1 MAAKHKIKV
10 EQTAIKVAEW
20 LVENRTEFEESGIG
34 EEKLA
39 SAVGISDPEVREA
52 VDHLEN
58 REDLV
63 RWPQALT
70 SPFYSSPDECG
81 PPAEIKSWQKSQPDR
96 RAL

>member
-10 EQTAIKVAEW
+10 EQTATRVAEW
-20 LVENRTEFEESGIG
+20 LVDNRSEFEQSGIG
-34 EEKLA
+34 EERLA
-39 SAVGISDPEVREA
+39 AAVGISDLEVREA

-70 SPFYSSPDECG
+70 SPPRFLLKPG
-81 PPAEIKSWQKSQPDR
+81 RMWPASRDKVIAKKS
-96 RAL
+96 AG

>member
-10 EQTAIKVAEW
+10 EQTANKVAEW
-20 LVENRTEFEESGIG
+20 LVDNRTEFEESGIG

-70 SPFYSSPDECG
+70 SPPRFLLKPG
-81 PPAEIKSWQKSQPDR
+81 RMWPASRDKVLAKKS
-96 RAL
+96 AG